1 MKRSSIVA
9 GSIAAALLIVA
20 PVADAAKPAD
30 AQYRGTVTGGGK
42 FVVDVDNGK
51 VRTVQAYIPVNCQ
64 QDSENVGYEILIV
77 GVNLGLQKH
86 GNGTYSFKANAKP
99 NPKAVVKG
107 TWSKSGNK
115 VTGTIVIAPAS
126 LKAQCADNGGVGSN
140 GPISFSATK
149 QPS

>member
-1 MKRSSIVA
+1 VSRPVDQTAAQARQARTALTAHVASSA
-9 GSIAAALLIVA
+9 
-20 PVADAAKPAD
+20 
-30 AQYRGTVTGGGK
+30 
-42 FVVDVDNGK
+42 VDVSAASSRRPSAGPRIDNGK
-51 VRTVQAYIPVNCQ
+51 VTTVQAYIPVNCQ

-99 NPKAVVKG
+99 NPKAVIKG

-115 VTGTIVIAPAS
+115 VTGTIVVAPAS
-126 LKAQCADNGGVGSN
+126 LKASCTDNGGVGAN
-140 GPISFSATK
+140 PPIPFTATR